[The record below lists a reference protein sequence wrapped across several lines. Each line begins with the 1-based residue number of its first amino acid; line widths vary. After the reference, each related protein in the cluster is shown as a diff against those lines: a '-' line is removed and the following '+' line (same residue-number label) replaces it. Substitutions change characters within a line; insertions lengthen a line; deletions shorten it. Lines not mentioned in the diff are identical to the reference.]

1 LKRVFIR
8 GNVAIAEA
16 SLVAGLKF
24 YAGYPITPTSD
35 IMEYLH
41 LKLPRYG
48 GLAVQFE
55 DEIASINAIIGAS
68 WAGAKSMTATSGPG
82 FSLMLEGLSLAH
94 ITETP
99 IVVVYVMRTGPATG
113 VPTRSGQADILQARF
128 GAHGDYI
135 TPIYAPS
142 SVQEAFDLTI
152 KAFNTAEKLRT
163 PVILLSDAV
172 IAHLWE
178 NMIFRDRDEV
188 EIIERK
194 RPNTDPSNYLPY
206 KPEDDGV
213 APMAEFGKG
222 YHILVES
229 LTHDERGYYVPT
241 TEVQRRMIE
250 RITKKILLHIDYVYE
265 QKTYL
270 TDDADYIIVSYGSS
284 SRTAKSVVNDLR
296 ARGVKIGLLDIKTL
310 WPLNEYAIKKVCESC
325 TRIFVL
331 ENNIG
336 KFVWDIQ
343 RIVRDI
349 DVIPVSI
356 IDLDLPDPDEAL
368 KVIEKWL

>member
-1 LKRVFIR
+1 MKRVFMR

-41 LKLPRYG
+41 LKLPQYG

-55 DEIASINAIIGAS
+55 DEIASINAVIGAS

>member
-1 LKRVFIR
+1 MKRVFIR